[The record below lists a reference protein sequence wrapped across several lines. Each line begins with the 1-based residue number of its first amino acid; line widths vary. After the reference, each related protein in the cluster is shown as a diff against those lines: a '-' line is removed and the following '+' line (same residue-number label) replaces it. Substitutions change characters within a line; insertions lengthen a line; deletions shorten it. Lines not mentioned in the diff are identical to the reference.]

1 MLGNNVQPKVT
12 LPSQWQKKLTKC
24 SFLEVQP
31 IKRVGFY
38 ENPEN
43 HSKDTCHPNMSF
55 YYAMPHVNAKLS
67 QRTGIKSLHFQIRT
81 STTFASRGFKRGEAS
96 LANSKTNL
104 YQNMQRSI
112 TCYFSFSITNSLKSL
127 CTKLCQMLT
136 GSDC

>member
-1 MLGNNVQPKVT
+1 MYSPKLHCQVNG
-12 LPSQWQKKLTKC
+12 KKTLTKC
-24 SFLEVQP
+24 SFLKVQP

-43 HSKDTCHPNMSF
+43 HSKDMCHPNMSF

-67 QRTGIKSLHFQIRT
+67 QRTGIKSLYFQMPT
-81 STTFASRGFKRGEAS
+81 STTFVSRGFKRGEAS